1 MSISSGETDD
11 AYIVLGEE
19 ERFAYRR
26 ALSRLIEMTSMEYVK
41 IENWNPLAPKI
52 RKWESDLPVCIS
64 TPTSVTGQVRQRQ
77 EGLHEDDFASEA
89 AFESDARA
97 HRIAKARPS
106 APRLKE
112 DHIWGVR
119 EDWGPKAGTWG
130 RGAKVHRRPECGDQ
144 DADADAKK

>member
-26 ALSRLIEMTSMEYVK
+26 ALSRLIDAK

-130 RGAKVHRRPECGDQ
+130 RGAKVHRRPECGDH